1 VTPVPPERFGPYKIL
16 SSLGVGG
23 MGEVWKARDTR
34 LDRIVAVKASKAA
47 FDDRFEREARA
58 VAALN
63 HPNIVALYDVGRDG
77 GVSYLVTEL
86 VEGDSLRT
94 LIERDPLPLRR
105 ALELAAQI
113 ADGLAAAHQIGIVHR
128 DLKPENIMVT
138 REGRAKILDF
148 GLAKRE
154 DPASADTQTH
164 SGPLTNEGSVMG
176 TVGYMSPEQAR
187 GRAADHRSD
196 IFSFGA
202 VLYEML
208 SGRRAF
214 HADSAPE
221 TLTAILKQ
229 DPEDLPATVPAAVRN
244 CVFHCLEKEPG
255 NRFQSAKDLAFALH
269 AFAATP
275 SSASGA
281 TVPVKPTRRFSL
293 WPWLTAAATLAAVAF
308 GLLWDFARSAP
319 SPTEQLRFLSF
330 LADPDAE
337 VGPTFSPDGRSI
349 AYWRLRPSGR
359 ALYLKSLSSPEPVE
373 LWLDTGR
380 FAGPQTQPPF
390 WSPDSNR
397 IFFTGAR
404 GVYAVGAA
412 GGTPQLLLDD
422 VDTAILSPD
431 GQQLVVAKRTDDGYR
446 LAVSS
451 PPGAPPTPLAYNL
464 AAIGTAQIQ
473 LLAFSPNQ
481 KRIALRARTELWTFP
496 YPSGELKRVD
506 NLDQLGS
513 VTWFPDS
520 EHVLVTGSWRG
531 AISRLLAL
539 DIDSGEL
546 LALDQGTQGVGSV
559 HLSPEGARAIAAVG
573 VPARDIVEIDA
584 DGKFLRD
591 RLVSALPESAPA
603 WSPSGDRFAYVV
615 ALGEGSQIRL
625 TESGMDESMIVASGL
640 RGNPQ
645 PHFSPDGRRVAYFEP
660 RQIWVAPVPGGRPV
674 GLLPK
679 DYDYAVLAVSWSPTG
694 DWIAFVEGYKGRP
707 RLRKV
712 SASGGAAPVEIKS
725 PLIARP
731 MVSWSADGKWL
742 AYVGLDGLHV
752 ITPEGANDKLIS
764 NKPAMALQ
772 FGRPGPLLYTLGRL
786 DEDRSTLN
794 TFDVETGREVRS
806 VVAQIDP
813 KSTPRGFS
821 PSPDGRRFLI
831 EILRPNSDLWLIEGV
846 PQPATGL
853 ARLWTRWLPP
863 AASRMAGEGESASQ

>member
-1 VTPVPPERFGPYKIL
+1 MTPSTPERFGPYKVL
-16 SSLGVGG
+16 SSLGAGG

-86 VEGDSLRT
+86 VEGESLRV
-94 LIERDPLPLRR
+94 LLERDHLPLRR

-148 GLAKRE
+148 GLAKRAE
-154 DPASADTQTH
+154 PASADTQTN

-208 SGRRAF
+208 SGHRAF

-221 TLTAILKQ
+221 TLTAILKE
-229 DPEDLPATVPAAVRN
+229 DPADLPLTIPIAVRN

-269 AFAATP
+269 ALAATP

-281 TVPVKPTRRFSL
+281 TAAVSANRNYSY
-293 WPWLTAAATLAAVAF
+293 WPWLTFAATFAAVAF
-308 GLLWDFARSAP
+308 CILWDFARTAP

-337 VGPTFSPDGRSI
+337 VAPAFAPDGRSI
-349 AYWRLRPSGR
+349 VYWRMRPAGR
-359 ALYLKSLSSPEPVE
+359 ALYLKSLSNPEPVE

-380 FAGPQTQPPF
+380 FAGPQTAPPF
-390 WSPDSNR
+390 WSPDSAR
-397 IFFTGAR
+397 IFFTGGR
-404 GVYAVGAA
+404 GVYAIGAA
-412 GGTPQLLLDD
+412 GGTPQLVLDD

-431 GQQLVVAKRTDDGYR
+431 GAQLVVANRTEEGYR

-451 PPGAPPTPLAYNL
+451 PPGAPPKPLDYNL
-464 AAIGTAQIQ
+464 ATLGTSQIQ
-473 LLAFSPNQ
+473 LLAFAPNQ
-481 KRIALRARTELWTFP
+481 QRIALRARTELWTLPF
-496 YPSGELKRVD
+496 PSGEPRRVD

-513 VTWFPDS
+513 VSWFPDS
-520 EHVLVTGSWRG
+520 KHVLVTGSWRG
-531 AISRLLAL
+531 TVSRLLAL
-539 DIDSGEL
+539 DVDSGEL
-546 LALDQGTQGVGSV
+546 LSLDQGTQGVGSV
-559 HLSPEGARAIAAVG
+559 HLAAEGSRAIAAVG
-573 VPARDIVEIDA
+573 SAVRDIVEIGS
-584 DGKFLRD
+584 DGKFIRE
-591 RLVSALPESAPA
+591 RLSSSLPESAPS
-603 WSPSGDRFAYVV
+603 WSPAGDRFAYVV

-625 TESGMDESMIVASGL
+625 TESGMDQSMILDSGL

-645 PHFSPDGRRVAYFEP
+645 PQFSPDGRRVAYAEP
-660 RQIWVAPVPGGRPV
+660 RQIWVVPASGGRPV

-679 DYDYAVLAVSWSPTG
+679 NYDHAVLAVAWSPAG
-694 DWIAFVEGYKGRP
+694 DWIAFVEGFNGRP

-712 SASGGAAPVEIKS
+712 SASGGAEPVEIKAA
-725 PLIARP
+725 IARP
-731 MVSWSADGKWL
+731 MVSWSGDGKWL
-742 AYVGLDGLHV
+742 AYPGADGLHV
-752 ITPEGANDKLIS
+752 ISPEGAGDKLLS
-764 NKPAMALQ
+764 KKSAMALQ
-772 FGRPGPLLYTLGRL
+772 FGRPGAILYTLGRI
-786 DEDRSTLN
+786 DEDRSMLT
-794 TFDVETGREVRS
+794 TFDAETGRELRS
-806 VVAQIDP
+806 VVAQLDP
-813 KSTPRGFS
+813 KTTPRSFS
-821 PSPDGRRFLI
+821 PSPDGARFLI
-831 EILRPNSDLWLIEGV
+831 EVLRPNSDLWLIEGI

-853 ARLWTRWLPP
+853 ARLWTRWIPP
-863 AASRMAGEGESASQ
+863 TASRMAGEGNAGL